1 MKFGIR
7 GRHVELTEAVLG
19 HVESRVR
26 FALSRFGPRIRQ
38 IAVKLTDLN
47 GPRGGFDKQCRVTA
61 TLSPS
66 GKVMVEA
73 TAAYLHSAIDI
84 ASDRLDRSVTREL
97 ERRRER
103 ARA

>member
-1 MKFGIR
+1 MRFGIR
-7 GRHVELTEAVLG
+7 GRHVALTEAVLA

-66 GKVMVEA
+66 GKVMVEG
-73 TAAYLHSAIDI
+73 TDAYLHNAIDI

-103 ARA
+103 